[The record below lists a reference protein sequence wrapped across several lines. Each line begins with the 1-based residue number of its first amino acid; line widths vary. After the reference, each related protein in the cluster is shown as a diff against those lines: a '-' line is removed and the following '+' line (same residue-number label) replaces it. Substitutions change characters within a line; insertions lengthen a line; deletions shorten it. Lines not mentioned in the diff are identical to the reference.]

1 MTAIQ
6 VRDVPEATRQV
17 LIRAAAARDESLQVY
32 LSEVLEQEV
41 RRVQNRELVSSYAS
55 KRRSSATHVDPAEII
70 REGREERQQ
79 QIADAIRRRRE

>member
-6 VRDVPEATRQV
+6 IRDLPEATRQV

-32 LSEVLEQEV
+32 LSEVLEQEA
-41 RRVQNRELVSSYAS
+41 RRVQNRDLVSSYAAN
-55 KRRSSATHVDPAEII
+55 RRGGTRTNPAELI

-79 QIADAIRRRRE
+79 HITDAIQPGRD